1 MASYSV
7 FLKRS
12 AARDLEDVGSRADR
26 HRIADRIQALADD
39 PRPPGSVK
47 LAGREDRIRIRQ
59 GNYRILYSV
68 DDEERV
74 VTVVRIA
81 HRRDAYRSEP

>member
-1 MASYSV
+1 M
-7 FLKRS
+7 RE
-12 AARDLEDVGSRADR
+12 LEDVGSKRDR
-26 HRIADRIQALADD
+26 LRLLDRIRGLADD

-47 LAGREDRIRIRQ
+47 LAGREDRIRIPQ
-59 GNYRILYSV
+59 GNYRILFSV

-81 HRRDAYRSEP
+81 HRRDAYRSER

>member
-7 FLKRS
+7 FLTQS
-12 AARDLEDVGSRADR
+12 AARELEDVGSKRDR
-26 HRIADRIQALADD
+26 QRLVDRIRGLADD

-59 GNYRILYSV
+59 GDFRILYSV
-68 DDEERV
+68 DDQKRIV
-74 VTVVRIA
+74 LVVRIA
-81 HRRDAYRSEP
+81 HRRYRSER

>member
-1 MASYSV
+1 M
-7 FLKRS
+7 RE
-12 AARDLEDVGSRADR
+12 LEDVGSKRDR
-26 HRIADRIQALADD
+26 QRLVDRIHGLADD

-59 GNYRILYSV
+59 GDFRIVYSI
-68 DDEERV
+68 DDEKRV

-81 HRRDAYRSEP
+81 HRRDAYRSER